1 MRQTNYSAFLLGVF
15 LVAGPALAAPDAD
28 AQKAIAL
35 FKIAFEGRCAED
47 AFTPGYLDDTEGVA
61 FTYRMS
67 DDASGAEYKSTIY
80 TFFCDRFHN
89 AGSAAF
95 VFKNSDGKFQVLSF
109 AMPSG
114 KWSSDPNAPNGLRY
128 DGLQGFMTTD
138 TLINGEFSVDGLT
151 IFSGNHESLGD
162 YYNNYRFI
170 DGSFQFVESELYEI
184 KNGKLELK
192 PPPAEDQEQ

>member
-1 MRQTNYSAFLLGVF
+1 MRQPKRILILLGAM
-15 LVAGPALAAPDAD
+15 LVGTPALAAPDAD

-35 FKIAFEGRCAED
+35 FKVAFEGRCADD
-47 AFTPGYLDDTEGVA
+47 AFTPGYLDDTEGVP

-67 DDASGAEYKSTIY
+67 DDASAPEYKSIIY

-95 VFKNSDGKFQVLSF
+95 ILKDKDGKFAVLSF
-109 AMPSG
+109 AMPSS
-114 KWSSDPNAPNGLRY
+114 KWSSDPNAPDGVRY

-138 TLINGEFSVDGLT
+138 TLINVEFSLDGLT
-151 IFSGNHESLGD
+151 IASGNHESLGD
-162 YYNNYRFI
+162 YYDSYRFI
-170 DGSFQFVESELYEI
+170 DGSFQFVESERYEI

-192 PPPAEDQEQ
+192 PPTEEEEQ